1 MTTTRTL
8 SPRIGFAYDL
18 TGGAKHILR
27 GGYACYYGN
36 VFQNI
41 PLFMIQQANPTIYQ
55 GVFSITSP
63 TDIVPGTG
71 IALGN
76 WRYGVDPFP
85 IIPPPLTALV
95 PGATGRLMDRS
106 IATRSP
112 NNLTLISMGR
122 DEVLGGRSGVRT
134 RARLAREQNDQ
145 TSIRRS
151 MAFAPLSAAFVAAGV
166 PNFGR
171 VMDEESINR
180 SRYDG
185 LNFSYRQ
192 RMTRHFSLNANY
204 TLSRAY
210 GLGGPVRRHGRRL
223 RLPQLSARSTEHLGS
238 ARFSDR
244 TPNDERHHVNHQRN
258 RPVALGIPGRA
269 DSAIRQCAPL

>member
-1 MTTTRTL
+1 MSGSSGNPYFDMPGVNQAARPLLPRRLEARKAPDAESRRALGQGLQPYRRQRQFRRAGLTRNLRRLAARTPLFRMTTTRTL
-8 SPRIGFAYDL
+8 AAHRFRLRSHRR
-18 TGGAKHILR
+18 AKHILR
-27 GGYACYYGN
+27 GGYGLYYGN

-95 PGATGRLMDRS
+95 PGATGRLMDPKYRNPVSQQFNFGYQWAATSPRWSKWSTYTSSACTRTKRS
-106 IATRSP
+106 
-112 NNLTLISMGR
+112 
-122 DEVLGGRSGVRT
+122 
-134 RARLAREQNDQ
+134 

-151 MAFAPLSAAFVAAGV
+151 MAFAPCPRLSLR
-166 PNFGR
+166 PEYQKLGR

-185 LNFSYRQ
+185 LN
-192 RMTRHFSLNANY
+192 
-204 TLSRAY
+204 
-210 GLGGPVRRHGRRL
+210 
-223 RLPQLSARSTEHLGS
+223 
-238 ARFSDR
+238 
-244 TPNDERHHVNHQRN
+244 
-258 RPVALGIPGRA
+258 
-269 DSAIRQCAPL
+269 SAIASG